1 MPFTDAILGFAFYP
15 ALPFERISFL
25 PHSGFAV
32 RLFSAIRHKINET
45 PRASLLDA
53 IQSWIQFGSAPRED
67 PCAGFRSQ
75 PSTGF
80 KATNLGSDQPIVE
93 CANGPSRLTA

>member
-1 MPFTDAILGFAFYP
+1 MPFTDAILGFVFYP

-53 IQSWIQFGSAPRED
+53 GRSWIQFGSAPRAKIHA
-67 PCAGFRSQ
+67 PAFV
-75 PSTGF
+75 P
-80 KATNLGSDQPIVE
+80 NLRP
-93 CANGPSRLTA
+93 ASRQLTFGQINQSWSVPTALRD